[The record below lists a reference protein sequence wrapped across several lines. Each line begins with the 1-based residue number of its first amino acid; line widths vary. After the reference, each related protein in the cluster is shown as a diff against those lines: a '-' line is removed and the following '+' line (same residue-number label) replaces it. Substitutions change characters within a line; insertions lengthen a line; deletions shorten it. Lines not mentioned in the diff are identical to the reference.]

1 MGSALDGAGLLGV
14 DLAVRAFVQGSEPA
28 VASLLY
34 MQVLQA
40 HRRRKTEEAA
50 GTPIYLEKS

>member
-28 VASLLY
+28 VASLLH
-34 MQVLQA
+34 L
-40 HRRRKTEEAA
+40 
-50 GTPIYLEKS
+50 

>member
-14 DLAVRAFVQGSEPA
+14 RAFVQGREPA